1 MESSRSLPTSS
12 GRTAQQAR
20 ARRLRKQLPNYLFIL
35 PHLLFFAVF
44 LVGPIIYGLRMS
56 LYDWKILAVTQKY
69 VGFDNYLKLWT
80 TDPLWWKVLGNTFT
94 FAIMIVAGK
103 VLVALLTAVALKRS
117 FAGRDLFRVLYYL
130 PAIVSVAV
138 VGLLFQK
145 VFDPQRGLLNYY
157 ITDVFNGPRPI
168 WLGNARLVIPAISGA
183 TIWWTF
189 GFPMLVF
196 LAGLQNIPEHL
207 YEAAKLD
214 GAGPFQSFTRITL
227 PLLRPALLVATV
239 LNMIYV
245 FNSFPIVYTLNDRNP
260 GFTHDTTIT
269 FMYKLAFKSAEH
281 DVGMSAAAGVFNV
294 ALILLIVVLYLRA
307 TRWGRE
313 HT

>member
-1 MESSRSLPTSS
+1 MESSRPLSTGST
-12 GRTAQQAR
+12 GRTAQQVR
-20 ARRLRKQLPNYLFIL
+20 LRQLRKQLPNYLFIL

-44 LVGPIIYGLRMS
+44 LVGPILYGLRMS

-69 VGFDNYLKLWT
+69 VGFDNYVKLWT
-80 TDPLWWKVLGNTFT
+80 TDPLWWKVLGNTLT
-94 FAIMIVAGK
+94 FAVLIVAGK

-157 ITDVFNGPRPI
+157 ITDVMGGPRPI
-168 WLGNARLVIPAISGA
+168 WLGNAKLVIPAISAA

-214 GAGPFQSFTRITL
+214 GAGPLQTFWRITL
-227 PLLRPALLVATV
+227 PLLIPTMLFVIVTQFIAEMQIFGQPFVMTQGGPGNESKTVLIYLYQTAWAFFRMGYASAMAVSLAAIMIVVTLLQFALL
-239 LNMIYV
+239 
-245 FNSFPIVYTLNDRNP
+245 RN
-260 GFTHDTTIT
+260 
-269 FMYKLAFKSAEH
+269 
-281 DVGMSAAAGVFNV
+281 
-294 ALILLIVVLYLRA
+294 
-307 TRWGRE
+307 RE
-313 HT
+313 A

>member
-12 GRTAQQAR
+12 GRTAQQSL

-35 PHLLFFAVF
+35 PHLIFFCVF
-44 LVGPIIYGLRMS
+44 LVGPIVYGLRMS
-56 LYDWKILAVTQKY
+56 LYDWKILAVNQKY
-69 VGFDNYLKLWT
+69 VGFDNYVKLWT
-80 TDPLWWKVLGNTFT
+80 ADPLWWKVLGNTFT
-94 FAIMIVAGK
+94 FAFFIVAGK

-117 FAGRDLFRVLYYL
+117 FFGRDLFRVLYYL

-157 ITDVFNGPRPI
+157 ITDVFNGPRPV
-168 WLGNARLVIPAISGA
+168 WLGNASLVIPSISIA

-214 GAGPFQSFTRITL
+214 GAGPIQTFFRITL
-227 PLLRPALLVATV
+227 PLLIPTLLFVIVTQFIAEMQIFGQPFVMTQGGPGNESKTVLIYLYQTAWSFFRMGYASAMAVSLALIMIAITLLQFALL
-239 LNMIYV
+239 
-245 FNSFPIVYTLNDRNP
+245 RN
-260 GFTHDTTIT
+260 
-269 FMYKLAFKSAEH
+269 
-281 DVGMSAAAGVFNV
+281 
-294 ALILLIVVLYLRA
+294 
-307 TRWGRE
+307 RE
-313 HT
+313 A

>member
-1 MESSRSLPTSS
+1 METSRTLPAKV
-12 GRTAQQAR
+12 GRTER
-20 ARRLRKQLPNYLFIL
+20 EVRLRRLRKQLPNYLFIL
-35 PHLLFFAVF
+35 PHLIFFCTF

-56 LYDWKILAVTQKY
+56 LFDWKILAVTQKY
-69 VGFDNYLKLWT
+69 VGFDNYVKLWT
-80 TDPLWWKVLGNTFT
+80 NDPLWWKVLGNTFT
-94 FAIMIVAGK
+94 FAVMIVLGK
-103 VLVALLTAVALKRS
+103 VIVALLTAVALKRS
-117 FAGRDLFRVLYYL
+117 FWGRDIFRVLYYL

-168 WLGNARLVIPAISGA
+168 WLGSAALVIPAISGA

-214 GAGPFQSFTRITL
+214 GAGPFQTFTRITL
-227 PLLRPALLVATV
+227 PLLTPTMLFVVVTQFIAEMQIFGQPFVMTQGGPGNESKTVLIYLYQTAWSFFRMGYASAMAVSLALIMIAITLLQFALL
-239 LNMIYV
+239 
-245 FNSFPIVYTLNDRNP
+245 RN
-260 GFTHDTTIT
+260 
-269 FMYKLAFKSAEH
+269 
-281 DVGMSAAAGVFNV
+281 
-294 ALILLIVVLYLRA
+294 
-307 TRWGRE
+307 RE
-313 HT
+313 A

>member
-1 MESSRSLPTSS
+1 METSRTLPANVR
-12 GRTAQQAR
+12 RTEREVRIRQ
-20 ARRLRKQLPNYLFIL
+20 LRKQLPNYLFIL

-44 LVGPIIYGLRMS
+44 LVGPILYGLRMS

-69 VGFDNYLKLWT
+69 VGFDNYVKLWT
-80 TDPLWWKVLGNTFT
+80 TDPLWWKVLGNTLT
-94 FAIMIVAGK
+94 FAVLIVAGK
-103 VLVALLTAVALKRS
+103 VVIALLTAVALKRS

-157 ITDVFNGPRPI
+157 ITDVMGGPRPI
-168 WLGNARLVIPAISGA
+168 WLGNAKLVIPAISAA

-214 GAGPFQSFTRITL
+214 GAGPLQTFWRITL
-227 PLLRPALLVATV
+227 PLLIPTMLFVIVTQFIAEMQIFGQPFVMTQGGPGNESKTVLIYLYQTAWAFFRMGYASAMAVSLAAIMIVVTLLQFALL
-239 LNMIYV
+239 
-245 FNSFPIVYTLNDRNP
+245 RN
-260 GFTHDTTIT
+260 
-269 FMYKLAFKSAEH
+269 
-281 DVGMSAAAGVFNV
+281 
-294 ALILLIVVLYLRA
+294 
-307 TRWGRE
+307 RE
-313 HT
+313 A

>member
-1 MESSRSLPTSS
+1 MESSRSVPTSS
-12 GRTAQQAR
+12 GRTALQTR
-20 ARRLRKQLPNYLFIL
+20 ARQLRKQLPNYLFIL
-35 PHLLFFAVF
+35 PHLIFFAVF

-69 VGFDNYLKLWT
+69 VGFDNYVKLWT
-80 TDPLWWKVLGNTFT
+80 ADPLWWKVLGNTFT
-94 FAIMIVAGK
+94 FAIFIVGGK
-103 VLVALLTAVALKRS
+103 VVVALLTAVALKRA
-117 FAGRDLFRVLYYL
+117 FFGRDIFRVLYYL

-168 WLGNARLVIPAISGA
+168 WLGTASLVIPSISVA

-214 GAGPFQSFTRITL
+214 GAGPVQAFFRITL
-227 PLLRPALLVATV
+227 PLLIPTLLFVIVTQFIAEMQIFGQPFVMTQGGPGNESKTVLIYLYQTAWSFFRMGYASAMAVSLAIIMIVITLLQFALL
-239 LNMIYV
+239 
-245 FNSFPIVYTLNDRNP
+245 RN
-260 GFTHDTTIT
+260 
-269 FMYKLAFKSAEH
+269 
-281 DVGMSAAAGVFNV
+281 
-294 ALILLIVVLYLRA
+294 
-307 TRWGRE
+307 RE
-313 HT
+313 A

>member
-1 MESSRSLPTSS
+1 MESSRPLSTRST
-12 GRTAQQAR
+12 GRTAQQVR
-20 ARRLRKQLPNYLFIL
+20 LRQLRKQLPNYLFIL

-44 LVGPIIYGLRMS
+44 LVGPILYGLRMS

-69 VGFDNYLKLWT
+69 VGFDNYVKLWT
-80 TDPLWWKVLGNTFT
+80 TDPLWWKVLGNTLT
-94 FAIMIVAGK
+94 FAVLIVAGK

-157 ITDVFNGPRPI
+157 ITDVMGGPRPI
-168 WLGNARLVIPAISGA
+168 WLGNAKLVIPAISAA

-214 GAGPFQSFTRITL
+214 GAGPLQTFWRITL
-227 PLLRPALLVATV
+227 PLLIPTMLFVIVTQFIAEMQIFGQPFVMTQGGPGNESKTVLIYLYQTAWAFFRMGYASAMAVSLAAIMIVVTLLQFALL
-239 LNMIYV
+239 
-245 FNSFPIVYTLNDRNP
+245 RN
-260 GFTHDTTIT
+260 
-269 FMYKLAFKSAEH
+269 
-281 DVGMSAAAGVFNV
+281 
-294 ALILLIVVLYLRA
+294 
-307 TRWGRE
+307 RE
-313 HT
+313 A